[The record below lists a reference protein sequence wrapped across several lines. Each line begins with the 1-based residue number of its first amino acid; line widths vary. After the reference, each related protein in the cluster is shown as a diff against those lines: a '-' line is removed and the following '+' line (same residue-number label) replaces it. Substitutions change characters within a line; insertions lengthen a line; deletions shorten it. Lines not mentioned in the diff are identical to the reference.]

1 MGALLLHA
9 RLNLCSGVGVAT
21 APLYAHA
28 MGNFAIKKAP
38 REAVA
43 SRGAVYKSETWAGGR
58 VSERLTEGS

>member
-38 REAVA
+38 HEAVA
-43 SRGAVYKSETWAGGR
+43 SQGAGVQVRDLGG
-58 VSERLTEGS
+58 GACQ